1 MSSYWEQTEKL
12 KRRRRLWWTITA
24 ILTVAVIAFYLSRR
38 PWPEPRSL
46 EQVAEDRLRMLG
58 QVDDE
63 PATTTQTPASN
74 SANVDYSPPTAVP
87 VSESEDRAPVVAE
100 TALDA
105 SPESDHAGNQIPTEP
120 VTNAAIEESVA
131 EDAKASEEAAKELT
145 RLREAVDSARKSYQA
160 ELARHD
166 QTLLERFAEK
176 EWAAVRQQVGLAE
189 AAKQPQAAVERYNTA
204 TVMLKQA
211 VPVVRTGQTIA
222 SLNTKEYRT
231 AFGQLRQL
239 HQSFPDH
246 AGLEEIH
253 DRIANLPAEVW
264 RELANEETELAAP
277 DDPGFAEMW
286 LVVAKADE
294 VRGHASEAL
303 ESVRRAWEAIERMS
317 KPERAV
323 ESGIDLVDYLR
334 IKSDTEGLE
343 NRFATLISICDAV
356 SDPIQRSE
364 YLADVAGLARTL
376 GNQRLY
382 EATLAKSLA
391 SCNPRNERRNNNA
404 DIMRCRA
411 LSWASE
417 PSEILSICQTLPKY
431 NGSRGFTPFE
441 LNAMG
446 YAYAALAAARKH
458 DRTAFALAALHAESQ
473 LACVNTHQNVY
484 QVARLILARADIED
498 RQWHRAVVT
507 GRNLTD
513 PEWQGSV
520 FFSVMAGA
528 PQLLDADA
536 VETALRRQPD
546 SRYAVSGVAAL
557 TLHRLRQGVSPVE
570 LVEWVDLLPMSSLK
584 VAAFSAF
591 AHARHVG
598 LPDQPEANSKQ
609 ASAEAVI
616 KPDAKDF
623 RSLVE
628 AAEETARR
636 IEDPL
641 QRAYSWQLIART
653 WNLAE
658 KEASYQRACS
668 DVKLACRD
676 AWTSIWNNQPEPRR
690 GIGAKN
696 WYTNR
701 ADYYFDRSR
710 RDQENETEGVVRI
723 CECLASLAE
732 IQVQL
737 GDGDHAVETCIDAA
751 RASHVSTDAVA
762 KRGFFLRMQAV
773 LAKAEHQTRIPSS
786 TLNLDLY
793 IRDLTYPACLLAAWS
808 ADATG
813 LKKLLDTLEQE
824 RPFGREKD
832 NQVSRVSAE
841 LALLLA
847 KQGDVTAYR
856 TARRKSLSLIDTKGA
871 QPEIKLLLAEADA
884 RAGEFVLAENTLV
897 EKPLV
902 WYGPADRPRSAI
914 IAGLAAAGRW
924 EDAAKKLNQVSN
936 SDPKWRL
943 ESAHTVTAARSKA
956 ESAQEAPAWI
966 QSLDLPLDRV
976 AGLCGL
982 AQTIR

>member
-1 MSSYWEQTEKL
+1 MSSYWEQTQKL

-24 ILTVAVIAFYLSRR
+24 ILTVVITAFYFSRR

-46 EQVAEDRLRMLG
+46 EQATEDRLRLSALG
-58 QVDDE
+58 QVDE
-63 PATTTQTPASN
+63 VPTIEAQSPV
-74 SANVDYSPPTAVP
+74 VDSTEVDPSPPITAPVP
-87 VSESEDRAPVVAE
+87 EPENRAPVIAE
-100 TALDA
+100 SGSGE
-105 SPESDHAGNQIPTEP
+105 SPESDQASNQIPVDT
-120 VTNAAIEESVA
+120 VTTATNEESVA
-131 EDAKASEEAAKELT
+131 EDADVAEEAAKELK
-145 RLREAVDSARKSYQA
+145 RLREVIDRARKAYQA
-160 ELARHD
+160 ELARQD
-166 QTLLERFAEK
+166 QTLLEEFGEQ
-176 EWAAVRQQVGLAE
+176 EWAAVRQQVELAE
-189 AAKQPQAAVERYNTA
+189 AAKQPQAAVERFNTA
-204 TVMLKQA
+204 TTLLKKA
-211 VPVVRTGQTIA
+211 IPVVRTRQTIA
-222 SLNTKEYRT
+222 SLDSKEYRT

-239 HQSFPDH
+239 RQSFPDH

-253 DRIANLPAEVW
+253 DRIANLPAEIW
-264 RELANEETELAAP
+264 RELADEEAELAAP

-286 LVVAKADE
+286 LVVANADE
-294 VRGHASEAL
+294 VQGHASEAR

-323 ESGIDLVDYLR
+323 ESGIDLIDYLR

-343 NRFATLISICDAV
+343 DRFTTVISISDAV
-356 SDPIQRSE
+356 SDGIQRSE
-364 YLADVAGLARTL
+364 YLADLAGLAKAL

-382 EATLAKSLA
+382 EETLAMSLE
-391 SCNPRNERRNNNA
+391 SCNPRKERRNNNA

-417 PSEILSICQTLPKY
+417 PSEILAICQTLPKY

-473 LACVNTHQNVY
+473 LACVNTQQNVY

-498 RQWHRAVVT
+498 RQWERAVIS

-528 PQLLDADA
+528 PQLLDVDA
-536 VETALRRQPD
+536 VETALKRQPD

-557 TLHRLRQGVSPVE
+557 TLHRLRQGASPAE
-570 LVEWVDLLPMSSLK
+570 LIEWIDLLPRSSLK

-591 AHARHVG
+591 AQARQVG
-598 LPDQPEANSKQ
+598 LPDQSEANSKQ

-616 KPDAKDF
+616 KLDPEDF

-628 AAEETARR
+628 AAEETTRR

-641 QRAYSWQLIART
+641 QRAYSWQLIAQT

-668 DVKLACRD
+668 EVKLACRD
-676 AWTSIWNNQPEPRR
+676 AWTSMWNSQPAPRR

-701 ADYYFDRSR
+701 ADYSFDRSR
-710 RDQENETEGVVRI
+710 RDQENETAAVVRI
-723 CECLASLAE
+723 CECLVSLAE
-732 IQVQL
+732 LQVQL
-737 GDGDHAVETCIDAA
+737 GDGDHAIETCIDAA
-751 RASHVSTDAVA
+751 RASHVCIGAVA

-773 LAKAEHQTRIPSS
+773 LSKAEHQTRIPSR

-808 ADATG
+808 DDATG
-813 LKKLLDTLEQE
+813 LKKLLPTLEQE

-832 NQVSRVSAE
+832 NQVSRISAE
-841 LALLLA
+841 LALLMA

-856 TARRKSLSLIDTKGA
+856 TARRKSLSLIDTKGL
-871 QPEIKLLLAEADA
+871 QSEIKLLLAEADA

-897 EKPLV
+897 RKPLI
-902 WYGPADRPRSAI
+902 WYGPADRPSSAI
-914 IAGLAAAGRW
+914 IAGLATVGRW
-924 EDAAKKLNQVSN
+924 EDAAKKLNCVS
-936 SDPKWRL
+936 PRL
-943 ESAHTVTAARSKA
+943 VDTGRIKKNPFRRS
-956 ESAQEAPAWI
+956 
-966 QSLDLPLDRV
+966 
-976 AGLCGL
+976 
-982 AQTIR
+982 

>member
-12 KRRRRLWWTITA
+12 KRRRRLWWTISA

-38 PWPEPRSL
+38 PLPETRSL
-46 EQVAEDRLRMLG
+46 EQTAEDRLGMLG

-74 SANVDYSPPTAVP
+74 SANVDHSPPTAAP
-87 VSESEDRAPVVAE
+87 VSEPEDSVQAVSDSGS
-100 TALDA
+100 DA
-105 SPESDHAGNQIPTEP
+105 SPESDHASNQIPVDT
-120 VTNAAIEESVA
+120 VTTATNEESVA
-131 EDAKASEEAAKELT
+131 EDAEAAEEADKELK
-145 RLREAVDSARKSYQA
+145 RLRESIDRARKSYQA
-160 ELARHD
+160 ELAS
-166 QTLLERFAEK
+166 QNLTILEKFAEK
-176 EWAAVRQQVGLAE
+176 EWAAVRQQAELAE
-189 AAKQPQAAVERYNTA
+189 AAKQPQVAVERYNMA
-204 TVMLKQA
+204 TVLLKKA
-211 VPVVRTGQTIA
+211 TPVVRTRQTIA
-222 SLNTKEYRT
+222 SLDSMEYRT

-239 HQSFPDH
+239 RQSFPDH

-264 RELANEETELAAP
+264 RELADEEAELAAP

-286 LVVAKADE
+286 LVVAKTDE
-294 VRGHASEAL
+294 VRGHASEAR
-303 ESVRRAWEAIERMS
+303 ESVRQAWEAIERMS

-323 ESGIDLVDYLR
+323 ESGIGLIDYLR
-334 IKSDTEGLE
+334 IKSDTEGLQD
-343 NRFATLISICDAV
+343 RFTTLISICDAV

-364 YLADVAGLARTL
+364 YLADLAGLAKAL

-382 EATLAKSLA
+382 EETLAMSLE
-391 SCNPRNERRNNNA
+391 SCNPRKERRNNNA
-404 DIMRCRA
+404 DIMRCRV
-411 LSWASE
+411 LSWSSE
-417 PSEILSICQTLPKY
+417 PSEILAICQTLPKY
-431 NGSRGFTPFE
+431 TGSRGFTPFE

-458 DRTAFALAALHAESQ
+458 DRTAFALASLHAESQ
-473 LACVNTHQNVY
+473 LACVNTQQNVY

-498 RQWHRAVVT
+498 RQWERAVIS

-520 FFSVMAGA
+520 FFSVIAGA
-528 PQLLDADA
+528 PQLLDSDA
-536 VETALRRQPD
+536 IETAIRLQPD
-546 SRYAVSGVAAL
+546 SRYAVSGVASL
-557 TLHRLRQGVSPVE
+557 TLHRLRQGASPSE
-570 LVEWVDLLPMSSLK
+570 LIEWVDLLPRSSLK

-591 AHARHVG
+591 AHARHGG

-641 QRAYSWQLIART
+641 QRAYSWQLIAQT

-668 DVKLACRD
+668 EVELACRD
-676 AWTSIWNNQPEPRR
+676 AWTSIWKNQPEPRR

-701 ADYYFDRSR
+701 ADYYFDHSR
-710 RDQENETEGVVRI
+710 RDQENETEAVVRI
-723 CECLASLAE
+723 CECLVSLAE
-732 IQVQL
+732 LQVLL
-737 GDGDHAVETCIDAA
+737 GDGEQAVETCIDAA
-751 RASHVSTDAVA
+751 RASHVCTDAVA

-773 LAKAEHQTRIPSS
+773 LAKAEHQTRIPSR

-793 IRDLTYPACLLAAWS
+793 IRDLTYPASLLAAWS
-808 ADATG
+808 DDATG
-813 LKKLLDTLEQE
+813 LQKLLATLEQE

-832 NQVSRVSAE
+832 NQVSRISAE

-871 QPEIKLLLAEADA
+871 QSEIKLLLAEADA

-902 WYGPADRPRSAI
+902 WYGPCDRPRSAI
-914 IAGLAAAGRW
+914 IVGLATDGRW
-924 EDAAKKLNQVSN
+924 PDALKTLDRVST
-936 SDPKWRL
+936 SEPKWRL
-943 ESAHTVTAARSKA
+943 QAVLAVAAARSKA
-956 ESAQEAPAWI
+956 EPAQNTLHWI
-966 QSLDLPLDRV
+966 ESLDFPLDRV

-982 AQTIR
+982 ASRK